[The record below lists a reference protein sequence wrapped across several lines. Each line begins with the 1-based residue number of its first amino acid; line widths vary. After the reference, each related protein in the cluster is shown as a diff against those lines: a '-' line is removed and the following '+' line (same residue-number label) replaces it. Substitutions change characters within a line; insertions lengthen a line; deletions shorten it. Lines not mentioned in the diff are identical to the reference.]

1 MRLTIERRYIEK
13 DRMAVRQRD
22 RQADRQRYRQR
33 DSETHYR
40 RQTDRQAERQVDRQR
55 DRQTERLTIERLLIS
70 IFVMAAFSGAAKTC
84 QGKIL
89 R

>member
-1 MRLTIERRYIEK
+1 MRLTIGGRK
-13 DRMAVRQRD
+13 AGPQTDREI
-22 RQADRQRYRQR
+22 
-33 DSETHYR
+33 DSETVR
-40 RQTDRQAERQVDRQR
+40 LTIGGRKASRQTDRDIGSETV
-55 DRQTERLTIERLLIS
+55 RLTIDRLLIS